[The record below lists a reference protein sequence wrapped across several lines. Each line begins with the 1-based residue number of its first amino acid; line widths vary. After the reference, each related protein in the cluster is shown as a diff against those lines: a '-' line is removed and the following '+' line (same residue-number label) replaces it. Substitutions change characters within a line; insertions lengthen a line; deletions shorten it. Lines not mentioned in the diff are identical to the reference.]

1 MEMANLLGGK
11 KNNNKELWKIKR
23 RSQTKQT
30 CAFSIRDKE
39 GNEKKSRRHKTERL
53 NTTMICIKMSEK
65 LIAKLQNG
73 ADSALF

>member
-1 MEMANLLGGK
+1 MANKPGDK

-39 GNEKKSRRHKTERL
+39 GKRINPEGIKQRL
-53 NTTMICIKMSEK
+53 NTTKICIKMSEK

>member
-39 GNEKKSRRHKTERL
+39 GKRINPEGIKQRL

>member
-1 MEMANLLGGK
+1 MANKPGDK

-39 GNEKKSRRHKTERL
+39 GNEINNPEGIKHRVTEYFNDLYKNNDIKKAMKNTMRTKKT
-53 NTTMICIKMSEK
+53 S
-65 LIAKLQNG
+65 
-73 ADSALF
+73 

>member
-39 GNEKKSRRHKTERL
+39 GNE
-53 NTTMICIKMSEK
+53 IKNPEGIKHS
-65 LIAKLQNG
+65 
-73 ADSALF
+73 D